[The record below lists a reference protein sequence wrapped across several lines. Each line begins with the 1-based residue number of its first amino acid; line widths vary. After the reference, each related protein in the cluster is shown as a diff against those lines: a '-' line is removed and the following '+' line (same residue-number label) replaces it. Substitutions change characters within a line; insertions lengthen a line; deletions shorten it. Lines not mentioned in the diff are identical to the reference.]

1 MSTQTDLV
9 EQRRSHLKEIQELG
23 LDPYPHRFE
32 RTHTVA
38 QLQEQFSSRTAEELE
53 SGAPKVSTAGRL
65 TALRGHGKAGFGHL
79 AGDGRKIQIY
89 VRQDRVG
96 DADYKL
102 FQLLDIGDIVGVEGA
117 MFRTRTG
124 ELTVF
129 VDRLH
134 FLAKS
139 LLPLPEKWH
148 GLTEVE
154 TRYRQRYLDLIA
166 NPEVRRIFTVRSRTI
181 SEIRSFL
188 EGRDFLEVET
198 PMMQALP
205 GGAAARPFETYHEA
219 LGLTLFLR
227 VAPELYLKRLVVG
240 GFDRVFELNRN
251 FRNEGISTQHNPEFT
266 MLEFYQAYA
275 DYNDLMDLTEEMLQ
289 AVVAAAVGTLETDFK
304 GKTIRFQEFQRFSM
318 VEAIQ
323 RFWPGDDPPS
333 QNELLE
339 EAPLRS
345 LLTSLQAEPDAD
357 AGWGRMLGLL
367 FETVVEKRLIQPT
380 FIYDFPVELSPLSK
394 RKDAD
399 PRFVERFELFVG
411 GMELANAYSELN
423 DPEEQRIRFEDQL
436 RQRAGGDL
444 EAHRMDEDYV
454 KALSYGMPPTAG
466 EGIGIDRLVMILTG
480 SSSIREVILF
490 PQLRP
495 ATTGS

>member
-9 EQRRSHLKEIQELG
+9 EQRRTHLREIQDLG

-38 QLQEQFSSRTAEELE
+38 QLQEQFSSRSAEELE
-53 SGAPKVSTAGRL
+53 SDEAKIRAAGRL

-96 DADYKL
+96 ESDYKL
-102 FQLLDIGDIVGVEGA
+102 FRLLDIGDIVGVEGA

-166 NPEVRRIFTVRSRTI
+166 NPEVRRIFTIRSRTI
-181 SEIRSFL
+181 SEARKFL

-198 PMMQALP
+198 PMMQALA
-205 GGAAARPFETYHEA
+205 GGAPARPFETYHEA
-219 LGLTLFLR
+219 LGLTLYLR

-275 DYNDLMDLTEEMLQ
+275 DYNDLMDLTEEMLRT
-289 AVVAAAVGTLETDFK
+289 VVAAAIGTLETDFK
-304 GKTIRFQEFQRFSM
+304 GETIRFQEFQRFSM

-333 QNELLE
+333 EQVLAE
-339 EAPLRS
+339 EASLQS
-345 LLTSLQAEPDAD
+345 LLASLQVEPDAN

-367 FETVVEKRLIQPT
+367 FETVAEKRLIQPT

-394 RKDAD
+394 RKDGD

-423 DPEEQRIRFEDQL
+423 DPAEQRERFEEQL
-436 RQRAGGDL
+436 RQRAGGNL
-444 EAHRMDEDYV
+444 EAHQMDEDYV

-495 ATTGS
+495 ATTGG